1 MRMDLRTLLV
11 ALVAL
16 GAIAGA
22 QGRMEPNSFL
32 RKPAPNSS
40 ALMKQV
46 ATDKVVMDRYM
57 RHFSMTETEVAN
69 YFSTLRLGSL
79 PAEGVY
85 SVYNVPK
92 SGELRARYFRLR
104 KGTKVWVDLK
114 GEPVLKESCGNPMT
128 KGPNR
133 RHDEEVTLHDA
144 DRPIRPSVAEE
155 DQVFVK
161 NTLLE
166 PDIPMLLPD
175 TPVVAEPPPIV
186 TTTGEAPNV
195 FSSAPRFPKILVLIP
210 PILAGTIRPRRNSP
224 PPVPEP
230 ASVLVLAVG
239 AAGVIARGVRSR
251 RR

>member
-1 MRMDLRTLLV
+1 MRKDLRLLLV

-16 GAIAGA
+16 GALAA
-22 QGRMEPNSFL
+22 AHARMEPNSFL
-32 RKPAPNSS
+32 RKPAPTRT
-40 ALMKQV
+40 ALMKQI
-46 ATDKVVMDRYM
+46 ATDPVVMDRYM
-57 RHFSMTETEVAN
+57 RHFSMTEAEVTN
-69 YFSTLRLGSL
+69 YFSTLRLGGL
-79 PAEGVY
+79 PTEGVY

-104 KGTKVWVDLK
+104 KGTKVWMDLR
-114 GEPVLKESCGNPMT
+114 GEPILKESCGNPMT

-144 DRPIRPSVAEE
+144 ESPVKATVAED
-155 DQVFVK
+155 DQILVK

-166 PDIPMLLPD
+166 PQVPMLLPD

-186 TTTGEAPNV
+186 TTVAEAPNV
-195 FSSAPRFPKILVLIP
+195 FASSPQIPKIIALLP

-230 ASVLVLAVG
+230 ASMLVLAVG
-239 AAGVIARGVRSR
+239 AAGIVARSLRSR
-251 RR
+251 RS

>member
-1 MRMDLRTLLV
+1 MKVLLV
-11 ALVAL
+11 VLVAFGVL
-16 GAIAGA
+16 AAA
-22 QGRMEPNSFL
+22 HGRMEPNSFL
-32 RKPAPNSS
+32 RQPAPTAP
-40 ALMKQV
+40 ALMKQIS
-46 ATDKVVMDRYM
+46 TDAVVMDRYM
-57 RHFSMTETEVAN
+57 RHFSMTESEVKN
-69 YFSTLRLGSL
+69 YFSTLRLDTL
-79 PAEGVY
+79 KAEGVY

-104 KGTKVWVDLK
+104 KGTKVWVDIT

-133 RHDEEVTLHDA
+133 RKDEEVTLHDA
-144 DRPIRPSVAEE
+144 EKPIRPSVAEE

-166 PDIPMLLPD
+166 PEIPMLLPD

-186 TTTGEAPNV
+186 TTTAEAPNV
-195 FSSAPRFPKILVLIP
+195 FAPSPQIPKILVLIP
-210 PILAGTIRPRRNSP
+210 PILAGTIRPKRNSP

-239 AAGVIARGVRSR
+239 AAGVIARGVRGR